1 MLMLT
6 HTYLLQSYLK
16 TAEDKK
22 HDLDIYV
29 YNIVP
34 DLLTIHPQ
42 INSRQTH
49 DIKRTLDIPPEY
61 SGAAYV
67 MFHLLLDDLAHY
79 GVICCNEL
87 KEFDPNSQGYSYI
100 KGKPLINPL
109 LQMHK
114 DIKNEISYN
123 EAVYRSHLI
132 IEMLYDLAILKQI
145 NFSHTINLLSE
156 AVTYTAENK
165 MPQFVR
171 TMKWLYNME
180 EEQVN
185 AVIKEAAVYLTEER
199 MNRIMDLEGRIKLYA
214 GKFGAKIS
222 ENDIYTRVRNIFLQ
236 ASALL
241 DRDDDI
247 FLRQSAKI
255 IKEYGWRPL

>member
-6 HTYLLQSYLK
+6 HTYLLQSYLNE
-16 TAEDKK
+16 ANAKK
-22 HDLDIYV
+22 HDLDVYV

-49 DIKRTLDIPPEY
+49 DIKRTLNIPLEY

-79 GVICCNEL
+79 GFICADEG
-87 KEFDPNSQGYSYI
+87 KEFDPDSQGYSYI

-109 LQMHK
+109 LEFYK
-114 DIKNEISYN
+114 DTKNEISYN

-132 IEMLYDLAILKQI
+132 IEMIYDLAILKQI
-145 NFSHTINLLSE
+145 NSSHTIDLLSH
-156 AVTYTAENK
+156 AVDYTAKNK

-185 AVIKEAAVYLTEER
+185 AVIKEASVYLTNER
-199 MNRIMDLEGRIKLYA
+199 MSRIMDLDGRIKLYA
-214 GKFGAKIS
+214 AKFGAKIS

-236 ASALL
+236 ASTLL

-247 FLRQSAKI
+247 FLRQSAEI